1 MDTQLQ
7 HTWRCKMKIAS
18 YELEQQATSTYTR
31 VEKLEVD
38 IQNIRITQ
46 RPVLP
51 PIEVAIS
58 DDALQVTKAEAE
70 NLFNLSD
77 EDKAKIK
84 MIEDFISYL
93 TGKRFKFKQFLKMD
107 EDSHAKTSRY
117 YDTPRTEHVPRTEN
131 VSRAESVPGTAN
143 SATETSPVRSGGLP
157 PNATLNI
164 GMIHAKHVV
173 SESENMTFQ
182 SQGVVKTADGKTIDF
197 NVNLELSH
205 ESLQMQELDMV
216 SASIM
221 VDPLVV
227 NFDGKGVA
235 FGEDSI
241 QLDIT
246 LDGKADVFRNLAAGS
261 GFLAFDRNNNGK
273 VDDGTELF
281 GPTLG
286 SGFQELAAF
295 DGDQNGWIDESDA
308 IFKELKI
315 WTVSPS
321 GEKTLIGLKE
331 ADVGAIFL
339 GKVGSEFNVR
349 SEGDTV
355 AKIRDS
361 SVYLKENGGAGVIH
375 EIDLKI

>member
-38 IQNIRITQ
+38 IKNIRITQ

-51 PIEVAIS
+51 PIELAIS
-58 DDALQVTKAEAE
+58 DDALQVTKAETE
-70 NLFNLSD
+70 DLFNLSD

-107 EDSHAKTSRY
+107 EDSHAKTSRFY
-117 YDTPRTEHVPRTEN
+117 ERPSHSTASTPSDSSSGEN
-131 VSRAESVPGTAN
+131 VPTRTGGSTAVN
-143 SATETSPVRSGGLP
+143 NLNGLP

-182 SQGVVKTADGKTIDF
+182 SQGVVKTSDGKTIDF

-205 ESLQMQELDMV
+205 ESMQMQELNMI

-221 VDPLVV
+221 VDPLVI

-286 SGFQELAAF
+286 SGFQELAAY

-308 IFKELKI
+308 IFKELKV
-315 WTVSPS
+315 WTVSPT
-321 GEKTLIGLKE
+321 GEKALIGLKE

-339 GKVGSEFNVR
+339 GKVSSEFNMR